1 MPACQPQLPR
11 QADPEQL
18 FTIKKFS
25 SWKNWDK
32 AEKFRFVAKS
42 DLRNILFSADAETS
56 SSHLFRFLKPAGKFR
71 SEPMNRD
78 RF

>member
-42 DLRNILFSADAETS
+42 DLRNILFSVGADEPGS
-56 SSHLFRFLKPAGKFR
+56 FLIGFQFWKQSTEKDFG
-71 SEPMNRD
+71 D
-78 RF
+78 R